1 MASSEH
7 AASRPVVLVAIDW
20 YLPAFRAGGPIR
32 SVANLIA
39 ALGDEFD
46 FRIVCGNRDLGAE
59 EPLGVS
65 GKWTAVGKAQVRY
78 LSPEEWTAEVWRR
91 LLVEVQPDRL
101 YLNSLYSGPFSR
113 LPWKVARAM
122 GVPTTLAPRGMLGPG
137 ALSIKP
143 WRKRL
148 WLAAQR
154 LTGRYGNLTW
164 HASTE
169 QEASEIRAWFPQAKI
184 QTALNLPVPFQP
196 LPYPSEEDFPEGRSE
211 GHPEGRPKSHNPSA
225 IRLLSVGRV
234 HPIKN
239 YGFGLALAQ
248 SLSGP
253 DRPVVYHIV
262 GPLEDKEE
270 AGRLQAQAK
279 AIDFVE
285 LKLEGPVP
293 PHETA
298 AQFGWAQLVL
308 VPSFNENFGHSV
320 AEAVACARPA
330 IVSDQTAWSAMEHG
344 DSVRCLPLEVDKWHT
359 AASAL
364 LDLGQDEL
372 VESSRHTH
380 AQCLLSPAHLAA
392 QRALFS

>member
-1 MASSEH
+1 MASSEQTT
-7 AASRPVVLVAIDW
+7 SRPVVLVAIDW

-32 SVANLIA
+32 SIANLMA
-39 ALGDEFD
+39 ALGDEID
-46 FRIVCGNRDLGAE
+46 FRIVCGNRDLGTE
-59 EPLGVS
+59 EPLEVPNG
-65 GKWTAVGKAQVRY
+65 WTAVGKAQVRY
-78 LSPEEWTAEVWRR
+78 LSPEEWTAGVWQR
-91 LLVEVQPDRL
+91 LLIEVQPDRL

-113 LPWKVARAM
+113 LPWKVARNM
-122 GVPTTLAPRGMLGPG
+122 DVPTTLAPRGMLGAG

-148 WLAAQR
+148 WLKAQR

-169 QEASEIRAWFPQAKI
+169 QEAGEIRAWFPQAEI
-184 QTALNLPVPFQP
+184 QTALNLPVPFHP
-196 LPYPSEEDFPEGRSE
+196 LPYPTEEDFPEGRPE
-211 GHPEGRPKSHNPSA
+211 GHPKGHSPSA
-225 IRLLSVGRV
+225 IRLLSLGRV

-270 AGRLQAQAK
+270 AGRLQTQAEDM
-279 AIDFVE
+279 DFVQ
-285 LKLEGPVP
+285 LKLEGPVH

-298 AQFGWAQLVL
+298 AHFGWAQLVL
-308 VPSFNENFGHSV
+308 VPSFNENFGHAV

-330 IVSDQTAWSAMEHG
+330 IVSDQTAWSAMDPG
-344 DSVRCLPLEVDKWHT
+344 DTVRCLPLDLDRWHT
-359 AASAL
+359 AARAL
-364 LDLGQDEL
+364 LDLGQDAL

-380 AQCLLSPAHLAA
+380 ARCLLSPAHLAA